1 MEDKKLNLNQPLLSV
16 RRHSPMLNTQKLDER
31 KVDSARP
38 VMARI
43 PHYRSE
49 LKSGP
54 VGNPGAVP
62 FQWEQAPGQPKEEIK
77 TQTRNCSRP
86 PISPK
91 LPPGKCPKANSC
103 LVSPS
108 TNDNKIQDLNIH
120 CDSQIALS
128 LDENIKDFGSS
139 RETIEEG
146 KSSDSRDCGEAYVDA
161 LDTLSRTESFSLNC
175 TTSGLTGMDDLDA
188 KTSGI
193 CTTDPQTQ
201 DKFLSAAKGVG
212 SKTPQCA
219 PQKQSVVGKQPQQ
232 FKKIVKQDEAAIQCG
247 PSFAKHYSHHRN
259 NEDETEEE
267 ESYDYCHNGNLSAVC
282 CLLPRLCL
290 NSSVCILNPVTAM
303 SMATR
308 LRISPA
314 NRIRPTSSSAG
325 SYAKTE
331 DQVTSGLF
339 PLPMY
344 AISLCKNICYKV
356 VWLCSIFLFFFLEQC
371 KSIISEL
378 KPVDKLRTAG
388 LKENKT
394 SVKSESGQLESHNKL
409 AHCDEPPSFLEDT
422 KHTGTQGYVSRE
434 KSFKTFKE
442 LLADEGSPKEL
453 DSGGSVVE
461 KTVYVDTVQN
471 VEDMSSCSPNTQD
484 TRVPS
489 SREEHNELKAKR
501 IDQMHVTESSLE
513 DFKKLN
519 TAEGDAKHSPVSS
532 NDKSNGKS
540 RRGTPTAFGENQ
552 EPNLH
557 STTTENIEVTEKEAA
572 KYVEKQLPR
581 TTTLGNSHTK
591 YSKFP
596 VPPPLPKSPSD
607 SWLCRTLPSIST
619 KKASLRSKAHRGDIK
634 WEAMVTSTKVHHNL
648 HYSEVCSFFAFPDIS
663 NISTHAYIIYE
674 HIIQLTCLT
683 VLSGPV
689 DSCTGNLSEPVP

>member
-1 MEDKKLNLNQPLLSV
+1 MLLKNLMEDKKLNLNQPLLSV

-31 KVDSARP
+31 DSARP

-62 FQWEQAPGQPKEEIK
+62 FQWEQAPGRPKEEIK

-103 LVSPS
+103 IVSP
-108 TNDNKIQDLNIH
+108 N
-120 CDSQIALS
+120 
-128 LDENIKDFGSS
+128 FGSS

-146 KSSDSRDCGEAYVDA
+146 KSSDSGDCGEAYVDA

-175 TTSGLTGMDDLDA
+175 STSGLTGMDDLDA

-193 CTTDPQTQ
+193 CTTDSQTQ
-201 DKFLSAAKGVG
+201 DKFLPAAKGVA

-219 PQKQSVVGKQPQQ
+219 PQKQSVAGKQPQQ

-247 PSFAKHYSHHRN
+247 PSFAKHYSHHQN
-259 NEDETEEE
+259 NEDEAEEE
-267 ESYDYCHNGNLSAVC
+267 RNDYCHNGNLSAVC

-290 NSSVCILNPVTAM
+290 NSSVCILNPVTAI

-308 LRISPA
+308 LRISPT

-331 DQVTSGLF
+331 DQ
-339 PLPMY
+339 
-344 AISLCKNICYKV
+344 
-356 VWLCSIFLFFFLEQC
+356 C

-378 KPVDKLRTAG
+378 KPVDKLRTAE

-394 SVKSESGQLESHNKL
+394 SVKSEGGQLESHNKL
-409 AHCDEPPSFLEDT
+409 AHCDEPLSFLEDT
-422 KHTGTQGYVSRE
+422 KHTGTQGYESRE

-461 KTVYVDTVQN
+461 KTVYVDNVQN
-471 VEDMSSCSPNTQD
+471 VEDMSSCSPNTQG

-501 IDQMHVTESSLE
+501 IDQMHVTKSSLE

-581 TTTLGNSHTK
+581 TTTLGNSHAK

-619 KKASLRSKAHRGDIK
+619 KKALVRSKARRGDIK
-634 WEAMVTSTKVHHNL
+634 WEAMVKSTKVQHHNL

-674 HIIQLTCLT
+674 HIIQLTCLP

-689 DSCTGNLSEPVP
+689 DSCTGNLSEPVPE